1 MRARDFILLE
11 YKHDVTMRNYGEKF
25 RDRMLGDMTITAST
39 QSKLEDAKAK
49 GIGPSSDTFT
59 PGYLRRIEQSD
70 PTPNREY
77 TQWMVRSYI
86 NRVVNYYEDVLS
98 TLAGFAGMFNELKIH
113 RRLPEK
119 YRDINQIK
127 TREIFRDAYRAV
139 ADRYEE
145 FRDEQQEQK
154 PLSKGHAQ
162 EVYNGPEVRII
173 HPVDQAAACYYGQ
186 GTQWCTASTRSQ
198 NYFNDYN
205 NEGPLLILIPKKP
218 AHEGEKYQLHAASEQ
233 VMDEHDSS
241 VPMGHVVS
249 RFPNTNLGEILIKFD
264 PEWKDFA
271 ELMHPDDLK
280 RIVRLYNQRLVN
292 FNKWILDQYTQNS
305 SMSKQQ
311 QQELKAAAERAGWP
325 NAGTFTYDQFAEYLR
340 TGSIHSKERFIR
352 TLVDLSYDLLI
363 PHLRSNDALEQFDKT
378 PRDVLNTQGMV
389 GLSKRNFVQTWT
401 VLLNDW
407 RIRFS
412 DEDPDWATYVGP
424 TNNSMYNNAVGYTDW
439 SSR

>member
-292 FNKWILDQYTQNS
+292 FNKWILDQYTQYS
-305 SMSKQQ
+305 VMPYQQ

-325 NAGTFTYDQFAEYLR
+325 NVGTFTYDQFAEYLR
-340 TGSIHSKERFIR
+340 TGSIHPKERFIR

-363 PHLRSNDALEQFDKT
+363 PHLRSKDALEQFDKT
-378 PRDVLNTQGMV
+378 PGDVLNTQGMIE
-389 GLSKRNFVQTWT
+389 LSKRNFVQTWT
-401 VLLNDW
+401 KLLNDW

-412 DEDPDWATYVGP
+412 EEDPDWATYVGP

-439 SSR
+439 ITQ